1 MKLFKQTFAFVIIA
15 LTLVSCSDDDDKN
28 KIIIPGPPV
37 GVEVKY
43 EVSSTVNMITK
54 ISYSLGDGDT
64 SFGILNPDSPML
76 WDIILVSRY
85 KDMPEGALLEAK
97 CINNTDETQIC
108 TLNIYKSGVLIAV
121 KNGLVPPADDDVNT
135 DDTVTIRLTKIIS
148 E

>member
-28 KIIIPGPPV
+28 RIIIPGPPV

-54 ISYSLGDGDT
+54 ISYSLGDGNT
-64 SFGILNPDSPML
+64 FFGAIDPDSPTL
-76 WDIILVSRY
+76 WDKVLVALYS
-85 KDMPEGALLEAK
+85 KMPEAALLEVN
-97 CINNTDETQIC
+97 CINNSTEMQNC
-108 TLNIYKSGVLIAV
+108 TLNIYKSGVLIAT
-121 KNGLVPPADDDVNT
+121 KTGLVPPADDDVNT
-135 DDTVTIRLTKIIS
+135 DDTVTTKLTSIIS